1 MTGHLDVDALAD
13 ALAAESDGQPLPEH
27 LQTCS
32 GCASALA
39 ELRTA
44 LGAVATDLA
53 GLPPV
58 PPVPQALERSV
69 APTPPVGAT
78 TVLPEVTSL
87 DARPRSSS
95 RWLLVAGGIAAAA
108 VLVVGGG
115 LLLASNSTDSSSQSQ
130 SAASRNRFP
139 ISATGADYR
148 SPAALQAALPQ
159 LLKGRPEALDSVA
172 APTRASGVTVPKAA
186 SNAAPNAAPN
196 AVADPLA
203 RLRTTQG
210 LASCIASL
218 TDPSDPGVPLALDY
232 ASYRGQP
239 ALVVVLP
246 AAKPSKVDIWVVGAD
261 CRQPDSD
268 LLVYVKADRPA

>member
-32 GCASALA
+32 TCTSALA

-44 LGAVATDLA
+44 LGAVATDLTA
-53 GLPPV
+53 LPPV

-115 LLLASNSTDSSSQSQ
+115 LLLASNSTDSSSESQ
-130 SAASRNRFP
+130 SAASRNQFP
-139 ISATGADYR
+139 ISTTGADYR
-148 SPAALQAALPQ
+148 SPTALQAALPQ
-159 LLKGRPEALDSVA
+159 LLKGRPEVLDSVA
-172 APTRASGVTVPKAA
+172 APSAASGATGSKVVPKAR
-186 SNAAPNAAPN
+186 P
-196 AVADPLA
+196 ADPLA

-261 CRQPDSD
+261 CKQPDSD

>member
-1 MTGHLDVDALAD
+1 MNGHLDVDALAD

-27 LQTCS
+27 LQSCSTCT
-32 GCASALA
+32 AALA

-44 LGAVATDLA
+44 LSAVATDLA

-69 APTPPVGAT
+69 VPTAPAAAT
-78 TVLPEVTSL
+78 TVLPAVTPL
-87 DARPRSSS
+87 DERRRGSS
-95 RWLLVAGGIAAAA
+95 RWLLAAGGIAAAA
-108 VLVVGGG
+108 VLVIGGG
-115 LLLASNSTDSSSQSQ
+115 LLLANNSTDSRSNSQA
-130 SAASRNRFP
+130 AASRDRFP

-148 SPAALQAALPQ
+148 DPAALQSALPR
-159 LLKGRPEALDSVA
+159 LLNGRTEALDSLA
-172 APTRASGVTVPKAA
+172 ADPSQGSGATVPK
-186 SNAAPNAAPN
+186 

-203 RLRTTQG
+203 RLRTTAG
-210 LASCIASL
+210 LATCLASL

-232 ASYRGQP
+232 ASYKGQP

-261 CRQPDSD
+261 CKLPDSD